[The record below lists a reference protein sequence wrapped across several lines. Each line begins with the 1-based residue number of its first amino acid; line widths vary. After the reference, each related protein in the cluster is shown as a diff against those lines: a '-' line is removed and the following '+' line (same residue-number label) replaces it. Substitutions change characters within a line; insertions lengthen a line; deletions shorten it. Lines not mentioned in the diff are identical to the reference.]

1 MNCDE
6 YREAITADPS
16 ESFAGGAA
24 HSAGCEKCENH
35 RQEMRALDERIAR
48 ALAIDVPAFRMP
60 ELPAIEADKNSRQ
73 AGAAASGFRTSRF
86 RTPPLWVG
94 LAAAVVVAAVL
105 IPRFPERDRSGQD
118 LVEQIMAHMDHEE
131 ASRQVT
137 SVPVATETLNEV
149 VSRRV
154 SGMDQ
159 DIGLV
164 TYAMSCVI
172 NGRTVPHL
180 VIQGNRGPVT
190 LILLPE
196 ETVEAS
202 IPLSG
207 DNVHGVL
214 IPVGGGSIAIIGQR
228 EDQLD
233 EIGRIGQKLAESVEW
248 NI

>member
-6 YREAITADPS
+6 YREAIAADPS
-16 ESFAGGAA
+16 ESFHGGAA
-24 HSAGCEKCENH
+24 HAAGCEACSNC

-48 ALAIDVPAFRMP
+48 ALAIDVPEFEMP
-60 ELPAIEADKNSRQ
+60 VLPPIEADDGRR
-73 AGAAASGFRTSRF
+73 AGAAAPTFRASRF
-86 RTPPLWVG
+86 SMPLWMG

-105 IPRFPERDRSGQD
+105 VTGVPEREPGGQD
-118 LVEQIMAHMDHEE
+118 LVDQIMAHMDHEE

-137 SVPVATETLNEV
+137 SVPVATQTLNEV

-159 DIGLV
+159 DIGLI

-180 VIQGNRGPVT
+180 VIQGSRGPVT

-196 ETVEAS
+196 ETVDAP

-214 IPVGGGSIAIIGQR
+214 LPVGSGSIAVIGQR

-233 EIGRIGQKLAESVEW
+233 EIGRIGQKLAKSVEW

>member
-6 YREAITADPS
+6 YREAIAADPS
-16 ESFAGGAA
+16 ETFPGGAA
-24 HSAGCEKCENH
+24 HAAGCEECSNY

-48 ALAIDVPAFRMP
+48 ALAIDVPDLEMP
-60 ELPAIEADKNSRQ
+60 ELPPLEADNSGR
-73 AGAAASGFRTSRF
+73 AGAAATGSGGARF
-86 RTPPLWVG
+86 RTPPLWMG

-105 IPRFPERDRSGQD
+105 VVGFPEGERGGQD
-118 LVEQIMAHMDHEE
+118 LVDQIVAHMDHEE
-131 ASRQVT
+131 ESRRVT
-137 SVPVATETLNEV
+137 SVPVATQTLNEV
-149 VSRRV
+149 VSRQV
-154 SGMDQ
+154 SGMDE
-159 DIGLV
+159 DIGLI

-196 ETVEAS
+196 ETIDAS

-214 IPVGGGSIAIIGQR
+214 LPVGSGSIAVIGQR

-233 EIGRIGQKLAESVEW
+233 EIGRIGRKLAESVEW

>member
-6 YREAITADPS
+6 YRIAIAADPS
-16 ESFAGGAA
+16 ESFDGGAA
-24 HSAGCEKCENH
+24 HAAGCEQCSNYRE
-35 RQEMRALDERIAR
+35 EMRALDERIAR
-48 ALAIDVPAFRMP
+48 ALAIDVPEFRMP
-60 ELPAIEADKNSRQ
+60 ELPPIEADNRMR
-73 AGAAASGFRTSRF
+73 ARASGFRASRF
-86 RTPPLWVG
+86 RSSPLWVG
-94 LAAAVVVAAVL
+94 LAAAAVVAAVL
-105 IPRFPERDRSGQD
+105 VAGPERERGGQD
-118 LVEQIMAHMDHEE
+118 LANQIVAHMDHEE
-131 ASRQVT
+131 ASRRVT
-137 SVPVATETLNEV
+137 SVPVATQTLNEV
-149 VSRRV
+149 VGGQV

-159 DIGLV
+159 DIGLI

-196 ETVEAS
+196 ETIDAP

-214 IPVGGGSIAIIGQR
+214 LPVGSGSIAVIGQR

>member
-6 YREAITADPS
+6 YRIAIAADPS
-16 ESFAGGAA
+16 ESFDGGAA
-24 HSAGCEKCENH
+24 HAAGCEQCSNY

-48 ALAIDVPAFRMP
+48 ALAIDVPEFRMP
-60 ELPAIEADKNSRQ
+60 ELPPIEADNRRR
-73 AGAAASGFRTSRF
+73 AGASGFRPSRF
-86 RTPPLWVG
+86 RSPPLWVG
-94 LAAAVVVAAVL
+94 LAAAAVVAAVL
-105 IPRFPERDRSGQD
+105 VAGPERERGGQD
-118 LVEQIMAHMDHEE
+118 LADQIVAHMDHEE
-131 ASRQVT
+131 ASRRVT
-137 SVPVATETLNEV
+137 SVPVATQTLNQV
-149 VSRRV
+149 VGGQV

-159 DIGLV
+159 DIGLI

-196 ETVEAS
+196 ETIDAS

-207 DNVHGVL
+207 NNVHGVL
-214 IPVGGGSIAIIGQR
+214 LPVGSGSIAVIGQR

>member
-6 YREAITADPS
+6 YREAIAADPS
-16 ESFAGGAA
+16 ESFPGGAA
-24 HSAGCEKCENH
+24 HAAGCEECRNY

-48 ALAIDVPAFRMP
+48 ALAIDVPEFRMP
-60 ELPAIEADKNSRQ
+60 ELPPIEADSGGRALAGLRASRLR
-73 AGAAASGFRTSRF
+73 AA
-86 RTPPLWVG
+86 PPLWMG

-105 IPRFPERDRSGQD
+105 VAGFPERERGGQD
-118 LVEQIMAHMDHEE
+118 LVDQIMAHMDHEE
-131 ASRQVT
+131 ASRRVT

-154 SGMDQ
+154 SGMDH
-159 DIGLV
+159 DIGLI

-196 ETVEAS
+196 ETIESS

-214 IPVGGGSIAIIGQR
+214 LPVGSGSIAVIGQR

-233 EIGRIGQKLAESVEW
+233 EIGYIGQKLAESVEW